1 LALAVLRR
9 WLRVALAVT
18 ALAAGSAACF
28 SPHQPACAFSC
39 ADDGRCPAGYTCA
52 DDGLC
57 HRDDGTGTCD
67 LPSQTDA
74 RTDDDTDARHD

>member
-1 LALAVLRR
+1 MAVLRR
-9 WLRVALAVT
+9 WLRVALVVSV
-18 ALAAGSAACF
+18 LSAASAGCF

-39 ADDGRCPAGYTCA
+39 VDDGRCPADYTCA

-67 LPSQTDA
+67 LPSQTDGGN
-74 RTDDDTDARHD
+74 DTSHD